1 MPRRP
6 AANCSR
12 SLVVMRGGRVQRLVG
27 LPFWSLTQVHPS
39 LHVPKPCVSS
49 SVCSRSLGLYRANRP
64 HISFIGRRGCK
75 LQMLSFIEDCRVQ
88 KVSSKLKAQVA
99 GVRFGRLL
107 GLDEKEATFAYLHA
121 VWACGNHPELALG
134 VWSMCERAAGVW
146 ARAKRTLGPPRVRS
160 GVRRV
165 CRGWGIEPMG
175 PAKTSVSRL
184 QRRLKFKKIR
194 NLI

>member
-1 MPRRP
+1 M
-6 AANCSR
+6 
-12 SLVVMRGGRVQRLVG
+12 
-27 LPFWSLTQVHPS
+27 
-39 LHVPKPCVSS
+39 
-49 SVCSRSLGLYRANRP
+49 
-64 HISFIGRRGCK
+64 
-75 LQMLSFIEDCRVQ
+75 QMLSFIEDCRVQ

-107 GLDEKEATFAYLHA
+107 GFDEKEATFAYLHA

-160 GVRRV
+160 RVRRV
-165 CRGWGIEPMG
+165 CREWGIEPMG

-184 QRRLKFKKIR
+184 QRRLKFKKVR